1 MPSYPYPRPA
11 VAADI
16 IVLDRERAPTRIL
29 LIQRKNDPFAGQW
42 AFPGGFVNENED
54 PLHAAVRELE
64 EETGMKNLS
73 LRPFRF
79 YGDPNRDP
87 RGHCIS
93 CTFATHVDPAEVAVN
108 AADDAAAAEW
118 FLLENLPKLA
128 FDHTTIL
135 QDYLTTSHC

>member
-93 CTFATHVDPAEVAVN
+93 CTFAPHVDPAEVAVN